1 MLPNTMNKINN
12 INQSDNTVTHNE
24 QSLNS
29 GLSHNNH
36 AMQSAAIKANRM
48 IFTVDNVVEQNLPS
62 INDKPWLAKPAK
74 AMLRYLLNE
83 KQCNDI
89 ANQYA
94 YLQGVDF
101 VEQVLASFD
110 FSFTVPANE
119 IENIPCEGRVVIF
132 ANHPIGSL
140 DGLALIKLISEIR
153 PDIKVVANELLM
165 ALEPLHSIL
174 LPVRNMTGGTPK
186 QHLEKIHQHLRNEGA
201 VLIFPSGEVSRL
213 RPNGVRDTQWHSGFL
228 KMAISCNAPLLPIF
242 LDAKNSATFY
252 GASMIYKPLAT
263 LLLVKEM
270 FKQAKR
276 NMPIRIGELIPNE
289 AVRSMDFP
297 LKTKIKLL
305 KNHLYRIG
313 KDKDPLFITQNAI
326 AHPESRR
333 ELQAALQQCE
343 LLGETQDNKLIYLYQ
358 HHDSNPIMR
367 EIGRLRE
374 IAFRAVGE
382 GSGKRRDIDKYDS
395 YYQHLVLWDKE
406 QFEIVGAYR
415 FASGD
420 KVLEKYGENAL
431 YSQSLFQ
438 YADSFMPFVKQGL
451 ELGRSFVQ
459 PKYWGK
465 RSLDYLWFGIGA
477 YLAKHPEYRY
487 LFGPVSISNQLP
499 GSAREM
505 LVHFYSREFAPA
517 QQMAVSMS
525 PFGLSKSQKAKL
537 DDLYFSEDYQSNF
550 KQLKQV
556 LASMGAAVPTL
567 YKQYGELCKADG
579 VKFLAFGIDADFG
592 DCIDGLVLVDT
603 HKLKGKKYQ
612 RYIGAHLPESERM
625 PITADDEPEA

>member
-1 MLPNTMNKINN
+1 MN
-12 INQSDNTVTHNE
+12 QLHNAIKHNKPV
-24 QSLNS
+24 LNS
-29 GLSHNNH
+29 SLSNNNQTVPLT
-36 AMQSAAIKANRM
+36 AFKANTM
-48 IFTVDNVVEQNLPS
+48 IFTVDNVVEHNLPT
-62 INDKPWLAKPAK
+62 INGKPWLAKPAK

-83 KQCNDI
+83 KECNDI
-89 ANQYA
+89 ANQFA
-94 YLQGVDF
+94 YLQGIDF

-140 DGLALIKLISEIR
+140 DALALIKLISEIR

-186 QHLEKIHQHLRNEGA
+186 QHLENIHQHLRNEGA

-228 KMAISCNAPLLPIF
+228 KMAISCNAPLLPIY

-313 KDKDPLFITQNAI
+313 KDKEPLFITQSAI

-333 ELQAALQQCE
+333 ELQSALQHCE
-343 LLGETQDNKLIYLYQ
+343 LLGETQDKEQIYLYQ

-382 GSGKRRDIDKYDS
+382 GTGKRRDIDKYDS

-406 QFEIVGAYR
+406 LFEIVGAYR

-420 KVLEKYGENAL
+420 KVLAQYGDNAL

-438 YADSFMPFVKQGL
+438 YADCFMPYVKQGL

-477 YLAKHPEYRY
+477 FLAKHPEYRY

-505 LVHFYSREFAPA
+505 LVHFYSREFAPTQA
-517 QQMAVSMS
+517 MAVSMS
-525 PFGLSKSQKAKL
+525 PFGLSQQQKAQL
-537 DDLYFSEDYQSNF
+537 DNLYHHDDYQNNF
-550 KQLKQV
+550 KQLKQM

-567 YKQYGELCKADG
+567 YKQYGELCRADG

-612 RYIGAHLPESERM
+612 RYIGVHLPEAERM
-625 PITADDEPEA
+625 FIAPEDDHDDQD

>member
-1 MLPNTMNKINN
+1 MNQLDNAIKHNKPVLN
-12 INQSDNTVTHNE
+12 SSLSDNNQTVPLT
-24 QSLNS
+24 
-29 GLSHNNH
+29 
-36 AMQSAAIKANRM
+36 AFKANTM
-48 IFTVDNVVEQNLPS
+48 IFTVDNVVEHNLPT
-62 INDKPWLAKPAK
+62 INGKPWLAKPAK

-83 KQCNDI
+83 KECNDI
-89 ANQYA
+89 ANQFA
-94 YLQGVDF
+94 YLQGIDF

-119 IENIPCEGRVVIF
+119 IENIPCEGRVIIF

-140 DGLALIKLISEIR
+140 DALALIKLISEIR

-165 ALEPLHSIL
+165 TLEPLHSIL

-186 QHLEKIHQHLRNEGA
+186 QHLENIHQHLRNEGA

-213 RPNGVRDTQWHSGFL
+213 RPNGVRDTQWHSVFL
-228 KMAISCNAPLLPIF
+228 KMAISCNAPLLPIY

-313 KDKDPLFITQNAI
+313 KDKEPLFITQSAI

-333 ELQAALQQCE
+333 ELQSALQHCE
-343 LLGETQDNKLIYLYQ
+343 LLGETQDKKQIYLYQ

-382 GSGKRRDIDKYDS
+382 GTGKRRDIDKYDS

-406 QFEIVGAYR
+406 LFEIVGAYR

-420 KVLEKYGENAL
+420 KVLAQYGDNAL

-438 YADSFMPFVKQGL
+438 YADCFMPYVKQGL

-477 YLAKHPEYRY
+477 FLAKHPEYRY

-505 LVHFYSREFAPA
+505 LVHFYSREFAPTQA
-517 QQMAVSMS
+517 MAVSMS
-525 PFGLSKSQKAKL
+525 PFGLSQQQKAQL
-537 DDLYFSEDYQSNF
+537 DNLYHHDDYQNNF
-550 KQLKQV
+550 KQLKQM

-567 YKQYGELCKADG
+567 YKQYGELCRADG

-603 HKLKGKKYQ
+603 LKLKGKKYQ
-612 RYIGAHLPESERM
+612 RYIGVHLPEAERM
-625 PITADDEPEA
+625 FIAPEDDHDDQD

>member
-1 MLPNTMNKINN
+1 MLMPT
-12 INQSDNTVTHNE
+12 
-24 QSLNS
+24 L
-29 GLSHNNH
+29 
-36 AMQSAAIKANRM
+36 KACSM
-48 IFTVDNVVEQNLPS
+48 IFTVDNVVEQNLPALK
-62 INDKPWLAKPAK
+62 DKPWLAKPTK

-83 KQCNDI
+83 KQCNEI
-89 ANQYA
+89 ANQFA
-94 YLQGVDF
+94 YLQGGDF

-119 IENIPCEGRVVIF
+119 VENIPCEGRVVIF

-140 DGLALIKLISEIR
+140 DALALIKLISEIR

-213 RPNGVRDTQWHSGFL
+213 RPSGVRDTQWHSGFL

-313 KDKDPLFITQNAI
+313 KDKDPLFITQSAI

-358 HHDSNPIMR
+358 HQDSNPIMR

-382 GSGKRRDIDKYDS
+382 GTGKRRDIDKYDS

-415 FASGD
+415 FASGEQ
-420 KVLEKYGENAL
+420 VLNRYGDNAL

-438 YADSFMPFVKQGL
+438 YADSFMPYVKQGL

-477 YLAKHPEYRY
+477 FLAKHQK
-487 LFGPVSISNQLP
+487 LF
-499 GSAREM
+499 M
-505 LVHFYSREFAPA
+505 LIIKVTIKNCSYS
-517 QQMAVSMS
+517 
-525 PFGLSKSQKAKL
+525 
-537 DDLYFSEDYQSNF
+537 
-550 KQLKQV
+550 
-556 LASMGAAVPTL
+556 
-567 YKQYGELCKADG
+567 
-579 VKFLAFGIDADFG
+579 
-592 DCIDGLVLVDT
+592 
-603 HKLKGKKYQ
+603 
-612 RYIGAHLPESERM
+612 
-625 PITADDEPEA
+625 

>member
-1 MLPNTMNKINN
+1 MKKINN
-12 INQSDNTVTHNE
+12 INQSDNTVTHNK

-395 YYQHLVLWDKE
+395 YYQHLVLWDKA

-420 KVLEKYGENAL
+420 KVLEKYGDNAL

-525 PFGLSKSQKAKL
+525 PFGLSKSQKTKL

>member
-1 MLPNTMNKINN
+1 MNQLDNAIKHNKPVLN
-12 INQSDNTVTHNE
+12 SSLSDNNQTVPLT
-24 QSLNS
+24 
-29 GLSHNNH
+29 
-36 AMQSAAIKANRM
+36 AFKANTM
-48 IFTVDNVVEQNLPS
+48 IFTVDNVVEHNLPT
-62 INDKPWLAKPAK
+62 INGKPWLAKPAK

-83 KQCNDI
+83 KECNDI
-89 ANQYA
+89 ANQFA
-94 YLQGVDF
+94 YLEGIDF

-119 IENIPCEGRVVIF
+119 IENIPCEGRVIIF

-140 DGLALIKLISEIR
+140 DALALIKLISEIR

-186 QHLEKIHQHLRNEGA
+186 QHLENIHQHLRNEGA

-228 KMAISCNAPLLPIF
+228 KMAISCNAPLLPIY

-313 KDKDPLFITQNAI
+313 KDKEPLFITQSAI

-333 ELQAALQQCE
+333 ELQSALQHCE
-343 LLGETQDNKLIYLYQ
+343 LLGETQDKKQIYLYQ

-382 GSGKRRDIDKYDS
+382 GTGKRRDIDKYDS

-406 QFEIVGAYR
+406 LFEIVGAYR

-420 KVLEKYGENAL
+420 KVLAQYGDNAL

-438 YADSFMPFVKQGL
+438 YADCFMPYVKQGL

-477 YLAKHPEYRY
+477 FLAKHPEYRY

-505 LVHFYSREFAPA
+505 LVHFYSREFAPTQA
-517 QQMAVSMS
+517 MAVSMS
-525 PFGLSKSQKAKL
+525 PFGLSQQQKAQL
-537 DDLYFSEDYQSNF
+537 DNLYHHDDYQNNF
-550 KQLKQV
+550 KQLKQM

-567 YKQYGELCKADG
+567 YKQYGELCRADG

-603 HKLKGKKYQ
+603 LKLKGKKYQ
-612 RYIGAHLPESERM
+612 RYIGVHLPEAERM
-625 PITADDEPEA
+625 FIAPEDDHDDQD

>member
-1 MLPNTMNKINN
+1 MNQLTPHTPNT
-12 INQSDNTVTHNE
+12 E
-24 QSLNS
+24 SLSANA
-29 GLSHNNH
+29 LTQDA
-36 AMQSAAIKANRM
+36 AMPLPTLKASSM
-48 IFTVDNVVEQNLPS
+48 IFTVDNVVEQNLPALK
-62 INDKPWLAKPAK
+62 DKPWLAKPTK

-83 KQCNDI
+83 KQCNEI
-89 ANQYA
+89 ANQFA

-119 IENIPCEGRVVIF
+119 VENIPCEGRVVIF

-140 DGLALIKLISEIR
+140 DALALIKLVSEIR

-313 KDKDPLFITQNAI
+313 KDKDPLFITQSAI

-333 ELQAALQQCE
+333 DLQAALQQCE

-358 HHDSNPIMR
+358 HQDSNPIMR

-382 GSGKRRDIDKYDS
+382 GTGKRRDIDKYDS

-415 FASGD
+415 FASGEQ
-420 KVLEKYGENAL
+420 VLNRYGDNAL

-438 YADSFMPFVKQGL
+438 YADGFMPFVKQGL

-477 YLAKHPEYRY
+477 FLAKHPEYRY

-505 LVHFYSREFAPA
+505 LVHFYSKEFAPTE
-517 QQMAVSMS
+517 QLAVSMS
-525 PFGLSKSQKAKL
+525 PFGLSKQRKL
-537 DDLYFSEDYQSNF
+537 QLDELYSGEDYPSHF
-550 KQLKQV
+550 KQLKQM

-567 YKQYGELCKADG
+567 YKQYGELCKQDG

-592 DCIDGLVLVDT
+592 DCVDGLVLVDT
-603 HKLKGKKYQ
+603 HRLKGKKYQ
-612 RYIGAHLPESERM
+612 RYIGAHLPEDLRNPLMAE
-625 PITADDEPEA
+625 DETDEQD

>member
-1 MLPNTMNKINN
+1 
-12 INQSDNTVTHNE
+12 
-24 QSLNS
+24 
-29 GLSHNNH
+29 
-36 AMQSAAIKANRM
+36 
-48 IFTVDNVVEQNLPS
+48 
-62 INDKPWLAKPAK
+62 
-74 AMLRYLLNE
+74 
-83 KQCNDI
+83 
-89 ANQYA
+89 
-94 YLQGVDF
+94 
-101 VEQVLASFD
+101 
-110 FSFTVPANE
+110 
-119 IENIPCEGRVVIF
+119 
-132 ANHPIGSL
+132 
-140 DGLALIKLISEIR
+140 
-153 PDIKVVANELLM
+153 
-165 ALEPLHSIL
+165 
-174 LPVRNMTGGTPK
+174 
-186 QHLEKIHQHLRNEGA
+186 
-201 VLIFPSGEVSRL
+201 
-213 RPNGVRDTQWHSGFL
+213 
-228 KMAISCNAPLLPIF
+228 
-242 LDAKNSATFY
+242 
-252 GASMIYKPLAT
+252 MIYKPLAT

>member
-1 MLPNTMNKINN
+1 MNKIND
-12 INQSDNTVTHNE
+12 INQSDKTVTHNK

-140 DGLALIKLISEIR
+140 DALALIKLISEIR

-313 KDKDPLFITQNAI
+313 KDRDPLFITQSAI

-358 HHDSNPIMR
+358 HRDSNPIMR

-612 RYIGAHLPESERM
+612 RYIGAHLPESERL

>member
-1 MLPNTMNKINN
+1 MNQINN
-12 INQSDNTVTHNE
+12 MNHQSDNAMEHND
-24 QSLNS
+24 QTLNS
-29 GLSHNNH
+29 NLNHNNH
-36 AMQSAAIKANRM
+36 AVQPPALKAKSM
-48 IFTVDNVVEQNLPS
+48 IFTVDNMVEQNLPS
-62 INDKPWLAKPAK
+62 IKDKPWLAKPAK

-119 IENIPCEGRVVIF
+119 IANIPCEGRVVIF

-313 KDKDPLFITQNAI
+313 KDKDPLFITQSAI

-625 PITADDEPEA
+625 PITADDEPEVQDL

>member
-1 MLPNTMNKINN
+1 MPLPA
-12 INQSDNTVTHNE
+12 
-24 QSLNS
+24 L
-29 GLSHNNH
+29 
-36 AMQSAAIKANRM
+36 KASSM

-62 INDKPWLAKPAK
+62 LKGKPWLAKPTTAV
-74 AMLRYLLNE
+74 LRYLLNE

-89 ANQYA
+89 ANQFA
-94 YLQGVDF
+94 HLQGIDF

-119 IENIPCEGRVVIF
+119 VENIPCEGRVVIF

-165 ALEPLHSIL
+165 ALKPLHSIL

-186 QHLEKIHQHLRNEGA
+186 QHLADIHQHLRNEGA

-228 KMAISCNAPLLPIF
+228 RIAMSCHAPLLPIF

-252 GASMIYKPLAT
+252 GASIIYKPLAT

-289 AVRSMDFP
+289 AVRSMDVP
-297 LKTKIKLL
+297 LKTQIKLL
-305 KNHLYRIG
+305 KKHLYRIG
-313 KDKDPLFITQNAI
+313 NDKAPLFITQSAI
-326 AHPESRR
+326 AHPESRQA
-333 ELQAALQQCE
+333 LQAALQQCE

-358 HHDSNPIMR
+358 HQDSNPIMR

-382 GSGKRRDIDKYDS
+382 GTGKRRDIDKYDS
-395 YYQHLVLWDKE
+395 YYQHLVLWDKA

-415 FASGD
+415 FASGEQ
-420 KVLEKYGENAL
+420 VLNRYGDNAL
-431 YSQSLFQ
+431 YSQSLFH
-438 YADSFMPFVKQGL
+438 YADDFMPFVKQGL

-477 YLAKHPEYRY
+477 FLAKHPEYRY

-505 LVHFYSREFAPA
+505 LVHFYAKEFAPA
-517 QQMAVSMS
+517 QPLAVSMS
-525 PFGLSKSQKAKL
+525 PFDLSKQRKEQL
-537 DDLYFSEDYQSNF
+537 DALYFGEDYQSHF
-550 KQLKQV
+550 KQLKQM

-567 YKQYGELCKADG
+567 YKQYGELCEPNG
-579 VKFLAFGIDADFG
+579 VTFLAFGIDAHFS
-592 DCIDGLVLVDT
+592 DCVDGLVLIDT
-603 HKLKGKKYQ
+603 HQLKESKYQ
-612 RYIGAHLPESERM
+612 RYIGIHLAEPLARVAGVSPERRTPAQ
-625 PITADDEPEA
+625 PIPT